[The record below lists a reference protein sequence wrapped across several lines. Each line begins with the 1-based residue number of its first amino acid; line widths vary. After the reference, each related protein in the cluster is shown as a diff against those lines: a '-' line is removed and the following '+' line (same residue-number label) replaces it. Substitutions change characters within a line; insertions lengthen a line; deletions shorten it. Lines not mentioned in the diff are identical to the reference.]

1 MNRVV
6 FLLEEASMRDLLD
19 GLLPRLYPELAFSYL
34 VHEGK
39 NDLEKSI
46 PHKLRAWRGPGVR
59 FVVLRDNDGGDCLLL
74 KQRLMQSCR
83 AAGRPDT
90 TVRIVCQELE
100 AWYLGEP
107 DALADAFG
115 KESLRRIGGRARF
128 RDPDAVPQPSEAL
141 KRLVP
146 GFRKVN
152 GAKTMAGF
160 ITRERNYSK
169 SFQVLLTGLD
179 KLCGEV
185 GDGASS

>member
-1 MNRVV
+1 MDC
-6 FLLEEASMRDLLD
+6 FLVCILNM
-19 GLLPRLYPELAFSYL
+19 AFSNTSS
-34 VHEGK
+34 HEGK

-46 PHKLRAWRGPGVR
+46 PHKLASLERVLACTLCRI
-59 FVVLRDNDGGDCLLL
+59 LRDNDGGDCLLL

-128 RDPDAVPQPSEAL
+128 RDPDAVQQPSEAL
-141 KRLVP
+141 RRLVP
-146 GFRKVN
+146 GFRKVS

-160 ITRERNYSK
+160 TYARK
-169 SFQVLLTGLD
+169 
-179 KLCGEV
+179 KLFEEFSGPAV
-185 GDGASS
+185 RA